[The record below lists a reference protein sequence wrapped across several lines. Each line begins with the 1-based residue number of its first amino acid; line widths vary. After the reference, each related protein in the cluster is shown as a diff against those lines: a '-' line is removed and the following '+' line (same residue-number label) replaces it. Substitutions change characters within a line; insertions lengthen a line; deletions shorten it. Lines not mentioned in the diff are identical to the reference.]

1 VTARL
6 GWVVTLVL
14 VYTSW
19 LFTGWI
25 PGDRAVV
32 ADLLFLPITAT
43 AAWAAWTA
51 SSSDRLAWR
60 LISLGLGGQL
70 LGGVAALCYEGI
82 LDQSPYPSLADP
94 LYLSFYPLVLA
105 GLVALRGTGRRA
117 STSLRL
123 ALDLATTALGG
134 AAVVWYLV
142 LGPTTQAGED
152 PLQMLF
158 SVAYPVGDMILIVG
172 LASVL
177 LRDTTDSTRRAL
189 WLLAGGL
196 VLFVAGDVVYAYATL
211 HGTFSGGD
219 ALNLTYYVAFALFA
233 VAAWR
238 VRFGSSERDAQP
250 RRHHR
255 RVSWMPYLGVAS
267 GFAVLAA
274 ADLPTLLPNGILAVT
289 AALLAALVSIR
300 QLLAQR
306 ELVTARQ
313 ELQSAHDD
321 LTRAYA
327 AERSAAAERERME
340 IELRLAQKL
349 EAVGQLAAGIAHEIN
364 TPIQFIGDTGRFL
377 NDAYRDLMPLLE
389 TYREIAQ
396 LARAGPVPVE
406 LIDRADVAAEDADLD
421 YLRER
426 IPGAFARV
434 DDGIGRVATIV
445 NAMRV
450 FAHPSTDQSATDINE
465 AIRTT
470 LIVSANEYKYT
481 ADVETNLHARSLVAC
496 SSGDIHQVLLN
507 LVVNAA
513 HAIADADSGENTR
526 GLITIA
532 TRDAHDAV
540 VVTVADT
547 GCGIDAG
554 IAGRVFDPFFTTK
567 EVGRGTGQGLAI
579 TRAIVVDRHGGTLTF
594 DSTPGAGTTFT
605 VNLPRPEPAAL

>member
-19 LFTGWI
+19 LFAGWI

-51 SSSDRLAWR
+51 SRSDRLAWR
-60 LISLGLGGQL
+60 LIALGLGGQL
-70 LGGVAALCYEGI
+70 LGGVAALGYEGI

-134 AAVVWYLV
+134 AAIVWYLV
-142 LGPTTQAGED
+142 LGPTTQAGGD
-152 PLQMLF
+152 TLQLVF

-238 VRFGSSERDAQP
+238 VRFGSGERDTQPP
-250 RRHHR
+250 RRR
-255 RVSWMPYLGVAS
+255 GVSWVPYLGVAS
-267 GFAVLAA
+267 GFAMLAA
-274 ADLPTLLPNGILAVT
+274 ADLPTLMPNGILAIT
-289 AALLAALVSIR
+289 AALLAALVSVR

-306 ELVTARQ
+306 ELVTARR

-321 LTRAYA
+321 LSRAYA
-327 AERSAAAERERME
+327 AERSAAAERERIE

-364 TPIQFIGDTGRFL
+364 TPIQFIRDTGRFL
-377 NDAYRDLMPLLE
+377 DEAYRDLMPVLE
-389 TYREIAQ
+389 SYREIAQ
-396 LARAGPVPVE
+396 VARAGPVPVE
-406 LIDRADVAAEDADLD
+406 LIDRADAAAEDADLD

-445 NAMRV
+445 NAMRA
-450 FAHPSTDQSATDINE
+450 FAHPSTDQAATDINE

-481 ADVETNLHARSLVAC
+481 ADVETDLHARSLVAC

-513 HAIADADSGENTR
+513 HAIADADSAR
-526 GLITIA
+526 GVISIA
-532 TRDAHDAV
+532 TRDDHDDV

-547 GCGIDAG
+547 GGGIDAD

-605 VNLPRPEPAAL
+605 VHLPRHTQPEPAAS